1 MHSRVPIKVLSQ
13 LLTQQPQ
20 LVSQVIKS
28 LYRKHFS
35 VNYDYHFKNGKSAP
49 PKQISL
55 KITNKCNL
63 RCKMCAQWGESGYN
77 FTRPGKV
84 LNEEVPF
91 EVYKNLIDDVTPHKP
106 IFYIWGG
113 EPFLYKPIMD
123 VLYYLKENN
132 LTTTIVTNGIKLK
145 ENAAELVN
153 MGLDGLLISLDGTEE
168 VHNDIR
174 GWEDCFQHLV
184 SGLDEVNKHK
194 KEKNSILPYLV
205 FLITVSKDNADSL
218 HEIFKVCQDLN
229 ADAVICYYSWFT
241 NEEIGHAHTQLM
253 EQRLDTT
260 PTAWNGYLLSTDEID
275 IKAVQENVE
284 KIHSTNWDF
293 QYLFLPDLEVEQI
306 PEYFNNPAE
315 TFNYKQCVAPWLITE
330 IMPNGDV
337 VTCRDYSDYVTGNIA
352 ETSIME
358 IWNNEK
364 YQKFRNVLKDEKLLP
379 ICSRCCGLMGF

>member
-1 MHSRVPIKVLSQ
+1 MHSRVPIKALMQ

-20 LVSQVIKS
+20 LIYQVISS

-35 VNYDYHFKNGKSAP
+35 VNYNYYFSNGKSAP

-77 FTRPGKV
+77 FDRPGKV
-84 LNEEVPF
+84 LNTEVPLSIY
-91 EVYKNLIDDVTPHKP
+91 EKLIDDVTPHKP
-106 IFYIWGG
+106 FFYIWGG

-123 VLYYLKENN
+123 VLTYLKKNR
-132 LTTTIVTNGIKLK
+132 LTTTIVTNGIKLQ

-153 MGLDGLLISLDGTEE
+153 MNLDGLLISLDGTEE
-168 VHNDIR
+168 IHNKIR
-174 GWEDCFQHLV
+174 GWDNCFQHLLT
-184 SGLDEVNKHK
+184 GIEELNKHK
-194 KEKNSILPYLV
+194 KKNKTILPYLV
-205 FLITVSKDNADSL
+205 FLITVSKDNYNSL
-218 HEIFKVCQDLN
+218 DKIFKICEQLN

-241 NEEIGHAHTQLM
+241 NEEIGKAHTEFM
-253 EQRLDTT
+253 EKHLDTT
-260 PTAWNGYLLSTDEID
+260 PTAWNGYLLSLDDID
-275 IKAVQENVE
+275 IKALQGKVE
-284 KIHSTNWDF
+284 KIHSTQWDF
-293 QYLFLPDLEVEQI
+293 QYLFLPDLEINQI
-306 PEYFNNPAE
+306 PTYYNNPAE

-337 VTCRDYSDYVTGNIA
+337 VTCRDYSDYVTGNIST
-352 ETSIME
+352 ESISD

-364 YQKFRNVLKDEKLLP
+364 YQKFRKVLKDESLLP

>member
-1 MHSRVPIKVLSQ
+1 MHSRVPVKVLRQ

-20 LVSQVIKS
+20 LVSQVITS
-28 LYRKHFS
+28 LYRKHVS
-35 VNYDYHFKNGKSAP
+35 VNLDYYFKHGASAP
-49 PKQISL
+49 PKQVSL

-84 LNEEVPF
+84 VNKEVSL
-91 EVYKNLIDDVTPHKP
+91 EVYKKLVDDVAPDKP

-123 VLYYLKENN
+123 VLYYLKENH
-132 LTTTIVTNGIKLK
+132 LTTTVVTNGIKLK

-168 VHNDIR
+168 VHNKIR

-194 KEKNSILPYLV
+194 KENNSILPYLV
-205 FLITVSKDNADSL
+205 FLVTVSKDNADSL
-218 HEIFKVCQDLN
+218 HDIFKVCQDLN

-275 IKAVQENVE
+275 INAVQENVE

-293 QYLFLPDLEVEQI
+293 QYLFLPDLKVEQI

-352 ETSIME
+352 EQSINE
-358 IWNNEK
+358 IWNNDK